1 MEYTFAAE
9 RKVVLFIQ
17 AGGRNRLVEFG
28 ERNDCGVSTFFTT
41 DDAVAHAIRRHS
53 LSRRGVIVETTK
65 PQAPKVA
72 PVETKKATI
81 APKVPTEN
89 GIPVRAYDNY
99 TLAREAI
106 CKEFGIAKNKV
117 RKPETLEKIAREK
130 GFAIKYN
137 NAQQ

>member
-1 MEYTFAAE
+1 MDYTFAAE
-9 RKVVLFIQ
+9 RKVVLTVQ

-28 ERNDCGVSTFFTT
+28 ERNDCGVATFFTT

-65 PQAPKVA
+65 PQQEPTPKKTVLSA
-72 PVETKKATI
+72 NK
-81 APKVPTEN
+81 PKVPTEN
-89 GIPVRAYDNY
+89 SIPVRAFDNY

-130 GFAIKYN
+130 GFVIKYN
-137 NAQQ
+137 NAQS